1 LLLIEERKMV
11 LRFTMTLLAMIV
23 VCDLF
28 AAISTLW
35 QLSW

>member
-1 LLLIEERKMV
+1 MIEEGKMV

-23 VCDLF
+23 VCDLL
-28 AAISTLW
+28 AAILSLS